1 MTIPRSSLTVDQLM
15 SQWQTGQFHG
25 PDGSLLS
32 ELLCEALGIPKFE
45 RLDTLPPHA
54 EFIRQIPISFAR
66 SKAILGVEQETYGP
80 TLVIADLVQRTHC
93 DTVIRILRTPMRI
106 AIADKDALQAAINS
120 AYEQLGSQA
129 TQTLALIEGQGA
141 DGTDLTATVREDL
154 LDSGERE
161 PVVKLVNSLL
171 FEAVTSQASDVHVQ
185 PDESQLLVR
194 YRIDGILHDVHT
206 IPKSL
211 QNEVLSRIKVIGQ
224 MNIAE
229 KRLSQDGRATV
240 EVGNRAIDLRLASM
254 PTNHG
259 ERIVIRLLEKDSRIE
274 TLSQLGMSDDHVTQ
288 LRRLIQFEHGM
299 LLVTGPTGS
308 GKSTTLYSALREL
321 NTRDRNVV
329 TLEDPI
335 EYQLEGISQTQI
347 NTKKGMTFASGL
359 RSILRQDPDVIMVGE
374 IRDEET
380 AMMAIQSAL
389 TGHLVFST
397 LHTNDAASAVTR
409 LMDLGIE
416 PYLVASSL
424 LGVLA
429 QRLVRKNCPHCTKPY
444 TPSAE
449 ELRAVGLDDPT
460 SELNHPAHG
469 LNHPAPGR
477 FAKGQGCE
485 ACRQIGFKGRFA
497 ISELLV
503 ASEAIRDQIHT
514 RASASQ
520 ITRTATQLGMQ
531 TMRSNGIE
539 KAAQGLTTLAEVT
552 RVTVSIG

>member
-1 MTIPRSSLTVDQLM
+1 MTTPRSPLMIDQFL
-15 SQWQTGQFHG
+15 SPWQAGQFRG
-25 PDGSLLS
+25 PDGSLLI
-32 ELLCEALGIPKFE
+32 EPLCEALGIPRLE
-45 RLDTLPPHA
+45 RLDTLSPLP
-54 EFIRQIPISFAR
+54 EFVQLIPIAFAR
-66 SKAILGVEQETYGP
+66 SKGMLGVMHPTHGP
-80 TLVIADLVQRTHC
+80 TLVIADLTHRAHC
-93 DTVIRILRTPMRI
+93 DTVIRILRTPLRI
-106 AIADKDALQAAINS
+106 ALADPELLQAAINS
-120 AYEQLGSQA
+120 AYEQLGSQ
-129 TQTLALIEGQGA
+129 TSQTLASLDGQGTES
-141 DGTDLTATVREDL
+141 GGLGVTVREDL

-185 PDESQLLVR
+185 PDETHVLVR
-194 YRIDGILHDVHT
+194 YRIDGILHDVHS
-206 IPKSL
+206 IPKAL
-211 QNEVLSRIKVIGQ
+211 QNELLSRIKVIGQ

-240 EVGNRAIDLRLASM
+240 EVGNRSIDLRLASM

-374 IRDEET
+374 IRDNET

-429 QRLVRKNCPHCTKPY
+429 QRLVRKNCPLCTSHYSP
-444 TPSAE
+444 TSE
-449 ELRAVGLDDPT
+449 ELRAVGL
-460 SELNHPAHG
+460 EEPATG
-469 LNHPAPGR
+469 T
-477 FAKGQGCE
+477 FAKGTGCDQ
-485 ACRQIGFKGRFA
+485 CRHIGFKGRFA
-497 ISELLV
+497 ISELLI
-503 ASEAIRDQIHT
+503 ANESIRDQIHT
-514 RASASQ
+514 HASAAQ

-531 TMRSNGIE
+531 PMRESGIE
-539 KAAQGLTTLAEVT
+539 KATQGLTTLAEVA

>member
-1 MTIPRSSLTVDQLM
+1 MTSSNGPPLTFNQLV
-15 SQWQTGQFHG
+15 SQWQERSEA
-25 PDGSLLS
+25 PDGVGLSVSEQLS
-32 ELLCEALGIPKFE
+32 ESLGIP
-45 RLDTLPPHA
+45 TLRDLSGYTAHS
-54 EFIRQIPISFAR
+54 EFVRGIPIAFAR
-66 SKAILGVEQETYGP
+66 GHGVIGLVDPSVGP
-80 TLVIADLVQRTHC
+80 MLVVSDLKWLPAC
-93 DTVIRILRTPMRI
+93 DTVIRILRTPFTI
-106 AIADKDALQAAINS
+106 AFAEAEAIREALNA
-120 AYEQLGSQA
+120 AYEQLGGQT
-129 TQTLALIEGQGA
+129 TQTLASIDGQRRES
-141 DGTDLTATVREDL
+141 DGTSPVVREDL

-171 FEAVTSQASDVHVQ
+171 FEAVTTQASDVHIQ
-185 PDESQLLVR
+185 PDEQQVLVR
-194 YRIDGILHDVHT
+194 YRIDGILHDVHS
-206 IPKSL
+206 IPKAL

-240 EVGNRAIDLRLASM
+240 EVGNRSIDLRLASM

-274 TLSQLGMSDDHVTQ
+274 TLSQLGMSDDHVTR
-288 LRRLIQFEHGM
+288 LRQLIQYEHGM
-299 LLVTGPTGS
+299 ILVTGPTGS

-335 EYQLEGISQTQI
+335 EYQLPGISQTQI
-347 NTKKGMTFASGL
+347 NVKKGMTFASGL

-429 QRLVRKNCPHCTKPY
+429 QRLVRKNCPHCTRPY
-444 TPSAE
+444 TPTPE
-449 ELRAVGLDDPT
+449 ELHSVGLPDST
-460 SELNHPAHG
+460 TGH
-469 LNHPAPGR
+469 
-477 FAKGQGCE
+477 FAKGQGCDL
-485 ACRQIGFKGRFA
+485 CRHIGFKGRFA

-503 ASEAIRDQIHT
+503 ANVAIRDQIHH
-514 RASASQ
+514 RSNVSQ
-520 ITRTATQLGMQ
+520 ILRTAAQHGLRL
-531 TMRSNGIE
+531 MRDDGVE
-539 KAAQGLTTLAEVT
+539 KASQGLTTLAEVA

>member
-1 MTIPRSSLTVDQLM
+1 MTDFLTPPTHSHLLPQPQAGEVHTPVGLL
-15 SQWQTGQFHG
+15 
-25 PDGSLLS
+25 DGDYT
-32 ELLCEALGIPKFE
+32 CQKLGIPELQSFAG
-45 RLDTLPPHA
+45 LIPHSG
-54 EFIRQIPISFAR
+54 FIHQIPISFAR
-66 SKAILGVEQETYGP
+66 SKAILGLEDANLRP
-80 TLVIADLVQRTHC
+80 LLVVADLCSRSAC

-106 AIADKDALQAAINS
+106 VTVDQERLLAAINS
-120 AYEQLGSQA
+120 AYEQLGSHA
-129 TQTLALIEGQGA
+129 TQSIASLSTNSGKPSESIGTL
-141 DGTDLTATVREDL
+141 REDL
-154 LDSGERE
+154 LDTGDRE

-171 FEAVTSQASDVHVQ
+171 FEAVTSQASDIHVQ
-185 PDESQLLVR
+185 PDELQLLVR
-194 YRIDGILHDVHT
+194 YRIDGILHDAHT
-206 IPKSL
+206 LPKSM
-211 QNEVLSRIKVIGQ
+211 QNEVLSRIKVIGG

-288 LRRLIQFEHGM
+288 LRKLIQFEHGM
-299 LLVTGPTGS
+299 FLVTGPTGS

-429 QRLVRKNCPHCTKPY
+429 QRLVRKNCPNCTVPY
-444 TPSAE
+444 SPDAE
-449 ELRAVGLDDPT
+449 ELRTVGLSNPEVSQPT
-460 SELNHPAHG
+460 ACMNNAVQ
-469 LNHPAPGR
+469 GR

-485 ACRQIGFKGRFA
+485 VCRQIGFKGRFA
-497 ISELLV
+497 ISELLI
-503 ASEAIRDQIHT
+503 ASEAIRDQIHH

-520 ITRTATQLGMQ
+520 ITRTATEHGMQ
-531 TMRSNGIE
+531 TMRCNGLE
-539 KAAQGLTTLAEVT
+539 KAAQGLTTLAEVA

>member
-1 MTIPRSSLTVDQLM
+1 MTTPRSSLTVDQLM
-15 SQWQTGQFHG
+15 SQWQTGQFRG
-25 PDGSLLS
+25 LDGNLLL
-32 ELLCEALGIPKFE
+32 EPLCEALGILKLD
-45 RLDTLPPHA
+45 RLDTLPPVP
-54 EFIRQIPISFAR
+54 EFVRQIPIAFAR
-66 SKAILGVEQETYGP
+66 SKTILGVVHEADGP
-80 TLVIADLVQRTHC
+80 TLVISDLAHRSHC

-106 AIADKDALQAAINS
+106 AIADRDALQAAINS
-120 AYEQLGSQA
+120 AYEQLGSQT
-129 TQTLALIEGQGA
+129 TQTLASIDDQGGEGH
-141 DGTDLTATVREDL
+141 DLAAVAREDL

-429 QRLVRKNCPHCTKPY
+429 QRLVRKNCPHCTRPY
-444 TPSAE
+444 TPTVE
-449 ELRAVGLDDPT
+449 ELRAVGLDNDQ
-460 SELNHPAHG
+460 NYPAS
-469 LNHPAPGR
+469 GR

-503 ASEAIRDQIHT
+503 ANEAIRDQIHT

-520 ITRTATQLGMQ
+520 ITRTAAQFGMQ
-531 TMRSNGIE
+531 TMRANGIE

>member
-1 MTIPRSSLTVDQLM
+1 MNAHTPSPNLNQLAKQL
-15 SQWQTGQFHG
+15 S
-25 PDGSLLS
+25 S
-32 ELLCEALGIPKFE
+32 ELPDSEGVPDWKQWCEALGVPWIKDLSGLTVQP
-45 RLDTLPPHA
+45 
-54 EFIRQIPISFAR
+54 EFVRQIPISFAR
-66 SKAILGVEQETYGP
+66 SKNVLGLIHSTLGP
-80 TLVIADLVQRTHC
+80 VLVSTDLRSRTAS
-93 DTVIRILRTPMRI
+93 DTVIRILRTPMQL
-106 AIADKDALQAAINS
+106 ALVSPEALQEAINR
-120 AYEQLGSQA
+120 AYEQHGSQA
-129 TQTLALIEGQGA
+129 SQTIASLSEGGRPA
-141 DGTDLTATVREDL
+141 EETAGLMREDL
-154 LDSGERE
+154 LDSGDRE
-161 PVVKLVNSLL
+161 PVVRLVNSLL
-171 FEAVTSQASDVHVQ
+171 FEAVTSQASDIHVQ

-206 IPKSL
+206 LAKSL

-274 TLSQLGMSDDHVTQ
+274 TLSQLGMSDDHVIQ
-288 LRRLIQFEHGM
+288 LRKLIQFEHGM
-299 LLVTGPTGS
+299 ILVTGPTGS

-444 TPSAE
+444 SPTLE
-449 ELRAVGLDDPT
+449 ELRAVGLDDLST
-460 SELNHPAHG
+460 SDRNHPAC
-469 LNHPAPGR
+469 GR
-477 FAKGQGCE
+477 FAKGQGCD
-485 ACRQIGFKGRFA
+485 ACRHIGFKGRFA

-503 ASEAIRDQIHT
+503 ASESIRDQIHT

-520 ITRTATQLGMQ
+520 ITRTATRLGMQ
-531 TMRSNGIE
+531 TMRANGIE